1 MNKVKLLYLLIGLFI
16 SGSTHAQLVT
26 LLCTGQ
32 ISAENTRERRSG
44 NISTT
49 VEFDETT
56 NHFVISNTTNLERAA
71 VTPYKEI
78 RFFDDLIQWQTPVNP
93 LFGNG
98 TFFGSINR
106 KTGEMSTSYI
116 VFEKSGGIVRIGGVL
131 FCDRQVRNRF

>member
-1 MNKVKLLYLLIGLFI
+1 
-16 SGSTHAQLVT
+16 
-26 LLCTGQ
+26 
-32 ISAENTRERRSG
+32 
-44 NISTT
+44 

-78 RFFDDLIQWQTPVNP
+78 RFFDDLIQWQTSVNP

-106 KTGEMSTSYI
+106 KTGEMNTSYF
-116 VFEKSGGIVRIGGVL
+116 VFEKTGGIVRISGAL